1 LSPTLPRYA
10 PSKIKLAVKS
20 EPVKS
25 RPAGMDGS
33 RAAVYSLKPI
43 CFLTSKM
50 RKNVFG
56 NGTAMIY
63 SMMFTMD
70 LR

>member
-10 PSKIKLAVKS
+10 PSKVKLAVKS
-20 EPVKS
+20 DPVKS

-43 CFLTSKM
+43 CFLTLQMQKM
-50 RKNVFG
+50 FFEAGRP
-56 NGTAMIY
+56 
-63 SMMFTMD
+63 
-70 LR
+70 